1 MNLDALV
8 EALPAYAKDL
18 KLNVSSLVRNQTEL
32 TPSQLW
38 GTVVAAAV
46 ASRNRAL
53 TQAALA
59 EASIQAPEVVEAAK
73 AAGAIMG
80 MNNIYYRFT
89 HLVSNEK
96 YRSLPARLRMNVMRS
111 HGASAVDFELWC
123 TAASAIN
130 GCGACVDAHEHALR
144 EKGVTE
150 EVVAAA
156 VRIAAVVHAVATVL
170 DAEQALAAASA

>member
-18 KLNVSSLVRNQTEL
+18 KLNFSSLVRNQTEL

-38 GTVVAAAV
+38 GTVVASAMV
-46 ASRNRAL
+46 SRNREL
-53 TQAALA
+53 TQSVLA
-59 EASIQAPEVVEAAK
+59 EASAQAPEIVEAAK

-96 YRSLPARLRMNVMRS
+96 YRGMPARLRMNVMRS
-111 HGASAVDFELWC
+111 HGAAAVDFELWC
-123 TAASAIN
+123 IAASAIN
-130 GCGACVDAHEHALR
+130 GCAACVDAHERTLH
-144 EKGVTE
+144 EKGIPE
-150 EVVAAA
+150 ELVAAA
-156 VRIAAVVHAVATVL
+156 VRVSAVIHAIATVL
-170 DAEQALAAASA
+170 DAESIAAAAGA

>member
-1 MNLDALV
+1 MNLDVLV

-46 ASRNRAL
+46 ASRNREL

-59 EASIQAPEVVEAAK
+59 EASDQAPEVVEAAK

-130 GCGACVDAHEHALR
+130 GCGACVDAHERALR
-144 EKGVTE
+144 EKGVGE

-156 VRIAAVVHAVATVL
+156 VRVAAVLHAVATVL
-170 DAEQALAAASA
+170 DAEQAAAAASA

>member
-1 MNLDALV
+1 MNLDMLV

-18 KLNVSSLVRNQTEL
+18 KLNFSSLVRNQTEL

-38 GTVVAAAV
+38 GTVVASAV
-46 ASRNRAL
+46 ASRNREL

-59 EASIQAPEVVEAAK
+59 EASVQAPEVVEAAK
-73 AAGAIMG
+73 AAVAIMG
-80 MNNIYYRFT
+80 MNNVYYRFT

-96 YRSLPARLRMNVMRS
+96 YRGLPARLRMNVMRS
-111 HGASAVDFELWC
+111 HGAAAVDFELWC

-130 GCGACVDAHEHALR
+130 GCGACVDSHERTLR

-156 VRIAAVVHAVATVL
+156 VRISAVLHAVATVL
-170 DAEQALAAASA
+170 DAEQAVAAASA

>member
-18 KLNVSSLVRNQTEL
+18 KLNLSSLVRNQTEL

-38 GTVVAAAV
+38 GTVVASAV
-46 ASRNRAL
+46 ASRNREL

-59 EASIQAPEVVEAAK
+59 EASVQAPEVVEAAK
-73 AAGAIMG
+73 SAAAIMG

-130 GCGACVDAHEHALR
+130 GCAACVDAHERALR
-144 EKGVTE
+144 EKGATE
-150 EVVAAA
+150 EMVAAA
-156 VRIAAVVHAVATVL
+156 VRIAAVIHAASTVL
-170 DAEQALAAASA
+170 DAEQAVAAASA